1 MRIKDDDFL
10 EFFREDM
17 SNVGTADYKGYGYF
31 WARKYKIDLRE
42 TTPNI
47 RRQIHK
53 QFLKEGLVLHG
64 ETARHDDIV
73 NKKVRTKEHRRR
85 MEKCYGSGSPSI
97 YTQQKLM
104 YEEEA

>member
-1 MRIKDDDFL
+1 MRIKDDDFS
-10 EFFREDM
+10 EFFRKDM
-17 SNVGTADYKGYGYF
+17 SNVGSEDYKGYGYF
-31 WARKYKIDLRE
+31 WACKYKHDLRE

-64 ETARHDDIV
+64 ETARHDEIV

-85 MEKCYGSGSPSI
+85 MEKCFGCTKPST
-97 YTQQKLM
+97 YKG
-104 YEEEA
+104 EWK